1 MQMHM
6 QMHMQ
11 KHLFCMTLCVLL
23 LLLQVP
29 PLPPQRTSMVAPYV
43 VGDLVVEGGVR
54 LHPGEH
60 RNMPGSGATP
70 KFSTTTATGLEWSGP
85 LTGRNCPV
93 QRAADTPLESMPPG
107 E

>member
-1 MQMHM
+1 
-6 QMHMQ
+6 
-11 KHLFCMTLCVLL
+11 
-23 LLLQVP
+23 
-29 PLPPQRTSMVAPYV
+29 MVAPYV
-43 VGDLVVEGGVR
+43 VGDLVVEGAESDCILANTG
-54 LHPGEH
+54 
-60 RNMPGSGATP
+60 NMPGSGATP